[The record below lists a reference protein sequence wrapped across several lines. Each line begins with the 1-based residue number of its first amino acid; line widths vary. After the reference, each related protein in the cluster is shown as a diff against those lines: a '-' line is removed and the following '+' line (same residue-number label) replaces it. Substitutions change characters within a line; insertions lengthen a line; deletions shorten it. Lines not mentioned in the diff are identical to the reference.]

1 MWFKSYLEN
10 RFTSVKIGNDVSD
23 MLPLKYGVPQGSVLG
38 PVIFTMYTQNLSSII
53 SLHALNYHLYADDTQ
68 LYGFTTTDNVQ
79 NLIDRITRCI
89 NDIGKWM
96 LKNKLKLNED
106 KTEILFIRGSAC
118 KDIDNINININGHEI
133 SAQTKIKNLG
143 VVLDPDMS
151 MKSHVSNL
159 CKSLYLQLKKIGSI
173 RKYLSV
179 DVTKTLI
186 TSLIL
191 SRLDYCNSL
200 LAGVPDEQ
208 LQQLQRVQNIAAKI
222 ISKKLKHDHVT
233 PILKELH
240 WLPVKERII
249 YKICLTCYKCVN
261 DLSPDYLKQLLT
273 PYVPP
278 RALRSS
284 SDKTT
289 LLKPKINY
297 KSYGQ
302 RSFSYFAPLVWNR
315 LPKTIR
321 EAGNLESFK
330 KKLKTFLFSSYF
342 D

>member
-1 MWFKSYLEN
+1 
-10 RFTSVKIGNDVSD
+10 
-23 MLPLKYGVPQGSVLG
+23 
-38 PVIFTMYTQNLSSII
+38 
-53 SLHALNYHLYADDTQ
+53 
-68 LYGFTTTDNVQ
+68 
-79 NLIDRITRCI
+79 
-89 NDIGKWM
+89 M

-106 KTEILFIRGSAC
+106 KTEILFIRSSAC
-118 KDIDNINININGHEI
+118 KEIDNINININGHEI

-159 CKSLYLQLKKIGSI
+159 CKNLYLQLKKIGSI

-240 WLPVKERII
+240 WLPVKERVI
-249 YKICLTCYKCVN
+249 YKVCLTCYKCVN

-273 PYVPP
+273 PYVPR

-284 SDKTT
+284 SDKTA

-321 EAGNLESFK
+321 EAGNLEIFK
-330 KKLKTFLFSSYF
+330 KKLKTYLFSSYF